1 LVVLHDLRIRKLKPQ
16 QTKYNAAQRISYAAI
31 IFIGLGSVITGL
43 DIYQPVTF
51 SFCTTICGGYEA
63 ARLQHFILTIGYCI
77 FFLVHI
83 LQIIFAGWRNFQSMI
98 TGFQILKITVDNKQV
113 KSKPETAANL

>member
-16 QTKYNAAQRISYAAI
+16 QTKYNAAQRISDTAI

-83 LQIIFAGWRNFQSMI
+83 LQIIFAGWRNLSMI
-98 TGFQILKITVDNKQV
+98 TGFEILKITVDNKEV